1 MTKSYYS
8 LLFYSTLYIVEKA
21 DLLRSVQGNCSRKL
35 ISVAPGF
42 NFLSD
47 MKLSNVST
55 DDFQDGI
62 YTCHLYYYSGRRNI
76 CTDDG
81 GCTIPS
87 YSLVVAI
94 TKIDKE

>member
-1 MTKSYYS
+1 MIKSYYS

-21 DLLRSVQGNCSRKL
+21 DLLRSVQYNSYRKL
-35 ISVAPGF
+35 MSISPGF
-42 NFLSD
+42 DFQID
-47 MKLSNVST
+47 MKLSNVNT

-76 CTDDG
+76 CTYG

-87 YSLVVAI
+87 CSLVVAI
-94 TKIDKE
+94 TKIETE

>member
-21 DLLRSVQGNCSRKL
+21 DLLRSVQDNSYRKL
-35 ISVAPGF
+35 MSISPGF
-42 NFLSD
+42 DFLVD
-47 MKLSNVST
+47 MKLSNVNM

-62 YTCHLYYYSGRRNI
+62 YTAHLYYYSGRRNLS
-76 CTDDG
+76 TDG

-87 YSLVVAI
+87 CSLVVAI
-94 TKIDKE
+94 TKIETE